1 VGRGEMPSEHGDS
14 WFSPKCMEVQPAAA
28 ALGGRAL
35 CGCGARSW
43 LPSSCKLRMPSAA
56 REGRRSES
64 GGDNLVRR
72 EGNNPDHRL
81 RSPRGC

>member
-1 VGRGEMPSEHGDS
+1 MGRGEMPSEHGDS

-56 REGRRSES
+56 QSGR
-64 GGDNLVRR
+64 GGGVSLVGITWSD
-72 EGNNPDHRL
+72 E
-81 RSPRGC
+81 RGTTQTTG